1 MKYIVF
7 FFLLLS
13 FNLNAQQKEE
23 IVFLYQEKKD
33 SIIVKKDER
42 VYDLGNDQTYRFIKD
57 QHKKTRIT
65 YSSIKEQIVSID
77 DFLKLN
83 DKRKFPEYYE
93 KYSFYIFIKEDDDY
107 GYLMEVERIWL
118 VEDEIID

>member
-1 MKYIVF
+1 MKCIIL
-7 FFLLLS
+7 FLLVS

-42 VYDLGNDQTYRFIKD
+42 VYDLGKDQTYRFIKD

-118 VEDEIID
+118 VEDQIID

>member
-1 MKYIVF
+1 MKCIIL
-7 FFLLLS
+7 FLLVS

-57 QHKKTRIT
+57 QQKKTRIAYT
-65 YSSIKEQIVSID
+65 SIKEQIVSID

-93 KYSFYIFIKEDDDY
+93 KYSFYIFIKKEDDY